1 MLACPLWKES
11 ENLAHVILRTIEIL
25 DRENAKYRPIQA
37 DVVIKPELYNVTST
51 QLNRA
56 AEIIEAGRAAAE
68 AQLDEVISALRGVQQ
83 QAN

>member
-1 MLACPLWKES
+1 MLACPCGKES

-25 DRENAKYRPIQA
+25 DRENASTRPIQA

-51 QLNRA
+51 QLEPG

-68 AQLDEVISALRGVQQ
+68 AQLDEVISALRVQQ